1 MTSLR
6 LALLGYGRMGN
17 AIEQIALERGHH
29 ITVRASRSNPATL
42 DQLRSADVALDFSN
56 ASAVEGHLTLCA
68 EAGIPL
74 VLGTTGWD
82 TSSPHLAA
90 AGERI
95 GIVIGANFSVG
106 VAIVSRL
113 AALLGQLLE
122 PTLDYQLHIHE
133 LHHRGKKDY
142 PSGTALMLARTLQ
155 RHLPFDA
162 PIHPEPIPPIPRNA
176 ITLSSARVGTIAGV
190 HTIIADS
197 EADTIEITHYAKS
210 RRGFALGAV
219 MAAEWIIG
227 KRGLYVFP
235 DVAFEILRTQPPQ

>member
-17 AIEQIALERGHH
+17 AIEQLALERGHR
-29 ITVRASRSNPATL
+29 IVLRASTHSPAQL
-42 DQLRSADVALDFSN
+42 DQLRAADVALDFSS
-56 ASAVEGHLTLCA
+56 ASAVEQHLMLCA
-68 EAGIPL
+68 QAGIPL

-90 AGERI
+90 ASERI

-122 PTLDYQLHIHE
+122 PTLGYQLHIHE
-133 LHHRGKKDY
+133 LHHRGKKDH
-142 PSGTALMLARTLQ
+142 PSGTALMLAQILQ

-162 PIHPEPIPPIPRNA
+162 PIHPEPTPPIPRNA
-176 ITLSSARVGTIAGV
+176 ITLSAARVGTIAGV

-197 EADTIEITHYAKS
+197 EADTIEITHCAKS

-219 MAAEWIIG
+219 MAAEWIVG

-235 DVAFEILRTQPPQ
+235 DVAFEILRPQQPQ